1 MIIRCALVDDK
12 LNDIQII
19 TNTVFHLCYGTDTTI
34 QITSFQNPADKEIMD
49 SFDMF
54 ILDIDM
60 PELNG
65 FELANKIYIKY
76 PRAIIVFCT
85 MHENLVYD
93 SFRLNAFYF
102 VRKSNLEEDLTYS
115 IKKYLSL
122 HKNNTY
128 LAKTTGGIETIPY
141 DQIIY
146 FEVTHNDMY
155 IHLENNREIRE
166 RKSMQKLSA
175 ELASMGFI
183 QIGKSF
189 LVNMKHIQKINNRK
203 VFLSNN
209 QIIDI
214 PKTQYSSVYK
224 AFLMFSSR

>member
-1 MIIRCALVDDK
+1 M
-12 LNDIQII
+12 
-19 TNTVFHLCYGTDTTI
+19 
-34 QITSFQNPADKEIMD
+34 
-49 SFDMF
+49 
-54 ILDIDM
+54 
-60 PELNG
+60 
-65 FELANKIYIKY
+65 
-76 PRAIIVFCT
+76 
-85 MHENLVYD
+85 
-93 SFRLNAFYF
+93 
-102 VRKSNLEEDLTYS
+102 
-115 IKKYLSL
+115 

-166 RKSMQKLSA
+166 RKSMQKLSV
-175 ELASMGFI
+175 ELISMDFI

-189 LVNMKHIQKINNRK
+189 LVNMQHIQKINNRK

-214 PKTQYSSVYK
+214 PKTQYSSIYK